1 MLFINNLLS
10 STATGARSPYI
21 FLHSTDIISNC
32 IGRRFL
38 SADVNQRQVTSPVMS
53 S

>member
-1 MLFINNLLS
+1 MLFINNLLYLDRDRRPL
-10 STATGARSPYI
+10 T
-21 FLHSTDIISNC
+21 LHSTDIISNC

-38 SADVNQRQVTSPVMS
+38 SADVNQRQVTSPDKS